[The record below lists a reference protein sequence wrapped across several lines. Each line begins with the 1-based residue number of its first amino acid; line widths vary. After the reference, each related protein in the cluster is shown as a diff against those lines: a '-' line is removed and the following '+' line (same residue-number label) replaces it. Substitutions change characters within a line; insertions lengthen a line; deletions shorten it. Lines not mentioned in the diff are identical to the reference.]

1 LHDGPQLGVQSPA
14 DLMRMNLVELFR
26 YENNLVAIPAGQPVF
41 RAGEYGN
48 FMYVLM
54 KGTVVVTV
62 GNIVVESAEPGALL
76 GELALIEQVPRSA
89 TVTAVTDCQFLPIDA
104 KRFQFL
110 VQQTPN
116 FALHVM
122 KVMADRLR
130 RTDLLLIEASASKQ
144 E

>member
-1 LHDGPQLGVQSPA
+1 
-14 DLMRMNLVELFR
+14 
-26 YENNLVAIPAGQPVF
+26 
-41 RAGEYGN
+41 
-48 FMYVLM
+48 MYVLM
-54 KGTVVVTV
+54 KGSAVVTV
-62 GNIVVESAEPGALL
+62 GDIVVERAEAGAIL

-89 TVTAVTDCQFLPIDA
+89 TVTAATDCQFLPIDA

-110 VQQTPN
+110 VHQTPH

-130 RTDLLLIEASASKQ
+130 RTDVLLLETSAYKQ